1 MRKFD
6 LNIDKILEDWNVE
19 HALRE
24 IIANALDEQQLSKSQ
39 DIRIEKR
46 GDCCWSIRDF
56 GRGIKYEHFVQ
67 NESKE
72 KQIAQ
77 GVIGKFGIGL
87 KDALA
92 TFDRNNVRVNIYS
105 KHGDIRIER
114 LNKGGFNDII
124 TLHAIIEEPSRPM
137 MTGTEFVMD
146 GVSDSD
152 MARAKSFF
160 LKFSNHSV
168 LETTRLG
175 EIIERNPHSS
185 ASIYVNGVK
194 IASEDNF
201 LFCYNITSL
210 NTALR
215 KALNRE
221 RTNVGRTAYTPSI
234 RAMLLEAE
242 EEKVIDILSEDLK
255 RYSSGM
261 NHDELKWSDVQMHT
275 TKLLNSR
282 TNVVFVTAEE
292 MLEKNDLVHEAERT
306 SQIVVIP
313 ENLQEKIKK
322 ENEQQE
328 IKRENEPQ
336 EHETAPIKT
345 MEVFVKER
353 SDNFE
358 YDFVD
363 VENLSWIER
372 HNYKYLESILDAIG
386 GKPEVVKQILV
397 AEKMQRDSFTY
408 LPANGIWDNGR
419 VIIKRS
425 VLGNI
430 EEFSSV
436 LIHEIAHAKSGC
448 TDGTRGFENQLTD
461 FLGVLGRKYLDLLKR
476 Q

>member
-19 HALRE
+19 HAVRE
-24 IIANALDEQQLSKSQ
+24 IIANALDEQHLTKTQ

-46 GDCCWSIRDF
+46 GNDCWSIRDF

-72 KQIAQ
+72 KQNAQ

-92 TFDRNNVRVNIYS
+92 TFDRHNVQVNIYS
-105 KHGDIRIER
+105 KYGDIRIER
-114 LNKGGFNDII
+114 LNKGGFNDIV

-137 MTGTEFVMD
+137 MTGTEFEMA

-152 MARAKSFF
+152 MAKAKGFF
-160 LKFSNHSV
+160 LKFSNPSV
-168 LETTRLG
+168 LETTRGG
-175 EIIERNPHSS
+175 EIIERDSYGP
-185 ASIYVNGVK
+185 ACIYVNGVK
-194 IASEDNF
+194 IATEDNF
-201 LFCYNITSL
+201 LFSYNITSL

-242 EEKVIDILSEDLK
+242 DEKVIAVLSEDLK

-261 NHDELKWSDVQMHT
+261 NHDELKWSDVQLHT

-282 TNVVFVTAEE
+282 TRVVFVTADE
-292 MLEKNDLVHEAERT
+292 MLKKNDLVHEAERA

-313 ENLQEKIKK
+313 SNLQEKIKR

-328 IKRENEPQ
+328 P
-336 EHETAPIKT
+336 ETAPIKT

-353 SDNFE
+353 SENFE
-358 YDFVD
+358 YEFVD
-363 VENLSWIER
+363 VENLSWVEKQ
-372 HNYKYLESILDAIG
+372 NYRYLDSILGVIG
-386 GKPEVVKQILV
+386 GKPEIVKQILV
-397 AEKMQRDSFTY
+397 AEKMQRDTNTFAEAKGLWSDG
-408 LPANGIWDNGR
+408 NI
-419 VIIKRS
+419 IIKRS
-425 VLGNI
+425 TLSDLEDFVGT
-430 EEFSSV
+430 
-436 LIHEIAHAKSGC
+436 LIHEVAHAKSGY
-448 TDGTRGFENQLTD
+448 TDGTREFENQLTD
-461 FLGVLGRKYLDLLKR
+461 YLGILGREYLGMLKR

>member
-19 HALRE
+19 HAIRE
-24 IIANALDEQQLSKSQ
+24 IIANALDEQHLTKTQ

-46 GDCCWSIRDF
+46 GDCCWCIRDF

-72 KQIAQ
+72 KQNAQ

-92 TFDRNNVRVNIYS
+92 TFDRHNVQVNIYS
-105 KHGDIRIER
+105 KYGDIRIER
-114 LNKGGFNDII
+114 LNKGGFNDIV

-137 MTGTEFVMD
+137 MTGTEFVMN
-146 GVSDSD
+146 GISDSD
-152 MARAKSFF
+152 MAKAKSFF

-168 LETTRLG
+168 LETTRTG
-175 EIIERNPHSS
+175 EIIERNSYGP
-185 ASIYVNGVK
+185 ACIYVNGVK
-194 IASEDNF
+194 IATEDNF

-242 EEKVIDILSEDLK
+242 EERVIDILSEDLK

-282 TNVVFVTAEE
+282 TNVVFVTAGE
-292 MLEKNDLVHEAERT
+292 MLEKNDLVHEAERA

-313 ENLQEKIKK
+313 DNLQEKIKR

-328 IKRENEPQ
+328 
-336 EHETAPIKT
+336 HETTPIKT

-353 SDNFE
+353 SENFE
-358 YDFVD
+358 YEFVD
-363 VENLSWIER
+363 VENLSWVEKQ
-372 HNYKYLESILDAIG
+372 NYRYLGSILGAIG

-397 AEKMQRDSFTY
+397 AEKMQRDSFTF
-408 LPANGIWDNGR
+408 LPAKGLWDNGR

-425 VLGNI
+425 VLSNLEKFAG
-430 EEFSSV
+430 V
-436 LIHEIAHAKSGC
+436 LIHEIAHAKSGF
-448 TDGTRGFENQLTD
+448 TDGTRGFENQLTEY
-461 FLGVLGRKYLDLLKR
+461 LGVLAREYIKQLNK
-476 Q
+476 